1 MAQLLSL
8 ETWSYLSAC
17 LKLPQ
22 LLCVSQCSAEH
33 CKVTARHILLS
44 VPLEPRAVQL
54 VVQYEPKPVRVQRIL
69 TKANSNYDMNP
80 VNFEKIVRIQ
90 LCLQRVVVESNGP
103 TALTTILHVILQSL
117 RTTGSLLCRRWQS
130 VTLHELYAW
139 LVEDLQITEE
149 LLEED
154 VSPCISAIQTCYRL
168 EPIIASRHAYTVNT
182 RTLVTL
188 LLTSHAY
195 INPTVVLPVPL

>member
-1 MAQLLSL
+1 MARILSL
-8 ETWSYLSAC
+8 DTWSYLSAC

-22 LLCVSQCSAEH
+22 LLRVSQCSAEH

-44 VPLEPRAVQL
+44 VPLEPRAVQR
-54 VVQYEPKPVRVQRIL
+54 VVQYEPKLVRVQRIL
-69 TKANSNYDMNP
+69 TKANSNYVGNFENFE
-80 VNFEKIVRIQ
+80 NFEKIVRIQ

-103 TALTTILHVILQSL
+103 TALRTTLHVILQSL
-117 RTTGSLLCRRWQS
+117 RTPGSLLCRRWQS
-130 VTLHELYAW
+130 VTLDELYAW

-154 VSPCISAIQTCYRL
+154 VGPCISAIQTCYRL
-168 EPIIASRHAYTVNT
+168 QPIDEVNT
-182 RTLVTL
+182 RTLVEL

-195 INPTVVLPVPL
+195 INPTVVLLGPL

>member
-1 MAQLLSL
+1 MARILSL
-8 ETWSYLSAC
+8 DTWSYLSAC

-22 LLCVSQCSAEH
+22 LLRVSQCSAEH

-54 VVQYEPKPVRVQRIL
+54 VVQYEPKLVRVQRIL
-69 TKANSNYDMNP
+69 TKANSNYVGNFENFE
-80 VNFEKIVRIQ
+80 NFEKIVRIQ

-103 TALTTILHVILQSL
+103 TALRTTLHVILQSL
-117 RTTGSLLCRRWQS
+117 RTPGSLLCRRWQS
-130 VTLHELYAW
+130 VTLDELYAW

-154 VSPCISAIQTCYRL
+154 VGPCISAIQTCYRL
-168 EPIIASRHAYTVNT
+168 QPIDEVNT
-182 RTLVTL
+182 RTLVEL

-195 INPTVVLPVPL
+195 INPTVVLLGPL

>member
-1 MAQLLSL
+1 MARILSL
-8 ETWSYLSAC
+8 DTWSYLSVC

-22 LLCVSQCSAEH
+22 LLRVSQCSAEH

-44 VPLEPRAVQL
+44 VPLEPRAVQR
-54 VVQYEPKPVRVQRIL
+54 VVQYEPKLVRVQRIL
-69 TKANSNYDMNP
+69 TKANSNYVGNFENFE
-80 VNFEKIVRIQ
+80 NFEKIVRIQ

-130 VTLHELYAW
+130 VTLDELYAW

-154 VSPCISAIQTCYRL
+154 VGPCISAIQTCYRL
-168 EPIIASRHAYTVNT
+168 QPIDEVNT
-182 RTLVTL
+182 RTLVEL

-195 INPTVVLPVPL
+195 INPTVVLLGPL